1 MNISTEIILAPTAS
15 PEPVTCGF
23 ASLTGTHSA

>member
-15 PEPVTCGF
+15 PEPVMRGS
-23 ASLTGTHSA
+23 AGLTGTHSA